1 MNSGFLNERRTMYR
15 IILNTSSWL
24 ILMILTQVSCRYA
37 GNYVQN
43 TTQSCPSLSDFQE
56 AKWGTLV
63 GTEPIQLGPYTIYQ
77 EFNKKTYERRVY
89 LKRKD
94 EPIPKYVYSHHRAIS
109 VVLGNVHNR
118 LLINDFFATK
128 ANKVI
133 VVDIESAKHWQIDQQ
148 VMRTYKEDVN
158 PDPRLDLLPIGKAF
172 SPNDNKVLLNVI
184 LHYVVA
190 STPEEASEASKSY
203 RIRWYVVSAADG
215 EIIKEYQSN
224 AIPEV
229 WW

>member
-1 MNSGFLNERRTMYR
+1 MNSVFLNERCTMCR
-15 IILNTSSWL
+15 IILNTNSWL
-24 ILMILTQVSCRYA
+24 VLMILTQVSCRYA
-37 GNYVQN
+37 GNCVQN
-43 TTQSCPSLSDFQE
+43 ITQSRSSLSNFQE
-56 AKWGTLV
+56 HKWGTPV

-77 EFNKKTYERRVY
+77 EFNKKTYERKVY

-94 EPIPKYVYSHHRAIS
+94 DTIPKHIYSHHRGIT
-109 VVLGNVHNR
+109 VVRGNLHNR

-128 ANKVI
+128 ANKVM

-172 SPNDNKVLLNVI
+172 SPKDNKVLLNVI
-184 LHYVVA
+184 LHYVGA

-203 RIRWYVVSAADG
+203 RIRWYVVSTESG

-224 AIPEV
+224 AIPKV